1 MYASIYPTMCRR
13 RFFFLV
19 TLFHGDIILL
29 YLHAYLE
36 YDFMMANLVTLNLA
50 VLKILKTSQEYTL
63 VECHVSKV
71 TDRNSFHNL
80 TNSTPDVAII

>member
-1 MYASIYPTMCRR
+1 MNENFFNWSGEIMYASIYPTICRR
-13 RFFFLV
+13 CFLFLV

-50 VLKILKTSQEYTL
+50 VLKILKTSQEYTSSGMA
-63 VECHVSKV
+63 C
-71 TDRNSFHNL
+71 
-80 TNSTPDVAII
+80 

>member
-1 MYASIYPTMCRR
+1 MYASIYPTMRRR

-50 VLKILKTSQEYTL
+50 VLKILKTSQEYTRSRMP
-63 VECHVSKV
+63 C
-71 TDRNSFHNL
+71 
-80 TNSTPDVAII
+80 